1 MTELGEKVLRTSV
14 ILTNASFLVCD
25 TTSACA
31 CFAFRNQLG
40 IAEGGNAYTS
50 IEELKNIWIP
60 YSIKMK
66 LSKNKEL
73 EVYNWDESSEVKH
86 FLLTHRGVCV

>member
-1 MTELGEKVLRTSV
+1 M
-14 ILTNASFLVCD
+14 
-25 TTSACA
+25 
-31 CFAFRNQLG
+31 
-40 IAEGGNAYTS
+40 AEGGHSYTS

-73 EVYNWDESSEVKH
+73 EVYNWDESSEVKY
-86 FLLTHRGVCV
+86 FLLTRKYFLKILSLYLS

>member
-1 MTELGEKVLRTSV
+1 M
-14 ILTNASFLVCD
+14 
-25 TTSACA
+25 
-31 CFAFRNQLG
+31 
-40 IAEGGNAYTS
+40 AEGGHSYTS

-73 EVYNWDESSEVKH
+73 EVYNWDESSEVKY
-86 FLLTHRGVCV
+86 FLFTRKYFLKILSLYLT

>member
-1 MTELGEKVLRTSV
+1 M
-14 ILTNASFLVCD
+14 ILIGI
-25 TTSACA
+25 
-31 CFAFRNQLG
+31 CFAFRNELG
-40 IAEGGNAYTS
+40 MAEGGHSYTS

-73 EVYNWDESSEVKH
+73 EVYNWDESSEVKYFSFTRKY
-86 FLLTHRGVCV
+86 FLKILSLYLT

>member
-1 MTELGEKVLRTSV
+1 M
-14 ILTNASFLVCD
+14 
-25 TTSACA
+25 
-31 CFAFRNQLG
+31 
-40 IAEGGNAYTS
+40 AEGGHSYTS

-73 EVYNWDESSEVKH
+73 EVYNWDESNEVKYILFTRKY
-86 FLLTHRGVCV
+86 FLKILSLNMQCFLGILVLVNAA